1 MLILKDKS
9 KLVLFLSGV
18 LIFLIHQII
27 FLSYLDFEK
36 HHFDFQSAL
45 SRLIFGKIWFL
56 KNGLDVPWFAPHVCC
71 GLPLYSNPESEFY
84 SPIQF
89 LFLFLNPLTTF
100 KVIFFLYSL
109 IGFCGFFLVLR
120 NIFKLS
126 NNASL
131 IGSTIFLF
139 NHCFAF
145 HYLSGH
151 IAWGLYYVVPFFFYV
166 CAISLNN
173 LKKISSLFLI
183 SCAGLIFAI
192 IMHSGGTRIVIEILI
207 FVFFLTVLHLINF
220 KNFKIILHVSVAVLI
235 GLMISSSKI
244 YAGWSFVGELERDV
258 SVLYFKSIRH
268 FISVFFD
275 FFFLSPREVLGNDVA
290 KFDVLLSIEEL
301 SFNLSIVPLIIL
313 VIYLRNVPEITK
325 DRFKLLI
332 SLVLI
337 IAVFVLI
344 LLNFSNTFLGSLA
357 GKIPFMTTDWLSL
370 RKLTPFVLLFSILTA
385 MMFDKISFKKYNLIT
400 LLFIS
405 IIIIQNISFD
415 RNKLNK
421 VFRYSELDILLNY
434 NVTKNNVDDFRIE
447 KVLSIVNDET
457 SYSRPY
463 EHHYFLKNLSIQ
475 YCYFPIL
482 GYDLKLLKPI
492 VSKIKFNEY
501 KIYDGSDENNSTT
514 LNSEKKLKLRF
525 YQGDPFLTINN
536 EDLNFINPS
545 CYLNPEGN
553 NCEKNFFFKIDQKE
567 ELVKFLNYKP
577 FKFKHL
583 KLQIFFNYLSIFTL
597 ILIFTLFFLCTIYR
611 IKKNPSNKH

>member
-1 MLILKDKS
+1 MLILKNKT
-9 KLVLFLSGV
+9 KLILFLSGV

-36 HHFDFQSAL
+36 HHFDFQSVL
-45 SRLIFGKIWFL
+45 SRLIFGKIWFF
-56 KNGLDVPWFAPHVCC
+56 KNGLDVPWFTPHVCC

-84 SPIQF
+84 SPVQF
-89 LFLFLNPLTTF
+89 LFLFLKPLTTF

-151 IAWGLYYVVPFFFYV
+151 IAWGLYYIVPFFFFL
-166 CAISLNN
+166 CALSLNN
-173 LKKISSLFLI
+173 QNKISSLFLI
-183 SCAGLIFAI
+183 SCAGLIFAT

-220 KNFKIILHVSVAVLI
+220 KNFKIIFHVSVAVLI

-275 FFFLSPREVLGNDVA
+275 FFFLSPREAIGNDVA

-313 VIYLRNVPEITK
+313 VIYLRSVPEITK
-325 DRFKLLI
+325 DKFKLLF
-332 SLVLI
+332 SSVLL

-344 LLNFSNTFLGSLA
+344 LLNFSNTFLGSLV

-370 RKLTPFVLLFSILTA
+370 RKLTPFILLFSILTA

-400 LLFIS
+400 FLFIS

-421 VFRYSELDILLNY
+421 IFRYSELDILLNY
-434 NVTKNNVDDFRIE
+434 NVTKDNVDDFKIE

-463 EHHYFLKNLSIQ
+463 EHHYFLNNRSIQ

-501 KIYDGSDENNSTT
+501 KIYDGTEENNTTT
-514 LNSEKKLKLRF
+514 LNIEKKLKLRF
-525 YQGDPFLTINN
+525 YQGDPLLVINEN
-536 EDLNFINPS
+536 LNFINPS

-553 NCEKNFFFKIDQKE
+553 NCEKNFLFKVDQKD
-567 ELVKFLNYKP
+567 ELIKFLNYEP
-577 FKFKHL
+577 FEFKHL

-597 ILIFTLFFLCTIYR
+597 IFIFTIFFFWTIYR
-611 IKKNPSNKH
+611 IKKNPSNKY